1 MTMLVGI
8 VLASEL
14 TSEDRVSAA
23 IKNVDRKLTTMYR
36 SAGIKSSSPL
46 LYIRAFKREAALE
59 VWASDKAGDKFKLLA
74 TYAVA
79 AQSGVLG
86 PKRKEGDRQVPEGFY
101 VIDRFNPQSRF
112 HLSLGINYPNASDR
126 ILSDKQRPGGDIFIH
141 GDRKSIGCLA
151 MTDPIIEE
159 IYVLALRARQGGQRQ
174 IRVDIFP
181 FRMTVATTRAMS
193 TTSPNLAE
201 FWKPLALA
209 YQGFE
214 KSRLVPKFKVLK
226 SGAYEVSSVRGS

>member
-1 MTMLVGI
+1 MLIGI
-8 VLASEL
+8 ALASEL
-14 TSEDRVSAA
+14 TMEDRVSAA
-23 IKNVDRKLTTMYR
+23 IKNVDRKLTAMYR
-36 SAGIKSSSPL
+36 AAGIKSSNPII
-46 LYIRAFKREAALE
+46 YIRAFKREADLE
-59 VWASDKAGDKFKLLA
+59 VWAANAAGEKFKLLA
-74 TYAVA
+74 SYDVA

-86 PKRKEGDRQVPEGFY
+86 PKRKEGDKQVPEGFY

-126 ILSDKQRPGGDIFIH
+126 ILSDKQKPGGDIFIH

-159 IYVLALRARQGGQRQ
+159 IYVLALRAKQGGQKQ

-181 FRMTVATTRAMS
+181 FRMTSAATRTMS
-193 TTSPNLAE
+193 ATYPDLAE
-201 FWKPLALA
+201 FWRPLAAA
-209 YQGFE
+209 YRSFE
-214 KSRLVPKFKVLK
+214 SSRLIPQFKVLK